1 MFRELRRLKSQPLKN
16 DCVNVR
22 GCVFVC
28 ARGYVYF
35 FPKVETHFHKHC
47 YMGEAKATA
56 GIYCPSLSV
65 LFLLLLSFLKCPGY
79 YWGLCYTLLSEC
91 QSCGNCSPPCPRV
104 TWAPVLFGAIVAESR
119 VKVAYKERGCRD
131 LITPPV
137 TGGDLPVLTIAGS
150 MGHRQMARGH
160 FTACLFGSVP
170 FCPTV
175 PRHLFGRG
183 E

>member
-65 LFLLLLSFLKCPGY
+65 LFLLLLFPKMSR
-79 YWGLCYTLLSEC
+79 LLLRLMLYIVE
-91 QSCGNCSPPCPRV
+91 
-104 TWAPVLFGAIVAESR
+104 WMPVLWQLQSSLSTGHLGTCFIWSDSSR
-119 VKVAYKERGCRD
+119 VQSQGSVQRERLQGFNYTTCHRWGSARFD
-131 LITPPV
+131 YRRLHGAQTDGKGTLHCLPIWLSPFLSHRPTPP
-137 TGGDLPVLTIAGS
+137 
-150 MGHRQMARGH
+150 
-160 FTACLFGSVP
+160 FW
-170 FCPTV
+170 
-175 PRHLFGRG
+175 
-183 E
+183 